1 MHVGDAVVAGQ
12 PLLALEAMK
21 METVMRAPVDGVVTH
36 VLVQAGHQVDPG
48 APLVVVDRAD
58 AAGIPA

>member
-1 MHVGDAVVAGQ
+1 VVTGQ

-21 METVMRAPVDGVVTH
+21 METVLRAPTDGIVTQI
-36 VLVQAGHQVDPG
+36 LVQAGHQVDPG
-48 APLVVVDRAD
+48 APLVVVGPLSAGRE